1 MYGNFYV
8 YMYEKNKQKQ
18 ICRDSSLYAILKAT
32 IISLLVTSMLW
43 LPMLEQLQK
52 STFKMKEL
60 VNVYNPKRWLLEP
73 LNMFKGT
80 VQYRDNLASAYGLG
94 VIFVAIIIYVKY
106 NKKKIVQRVFNK
118 VFER

>member
-1 MYGNFYV
+1 MQGQQLICNTKGNYNFSFSYFNVVVTYV
-8 YMYEKNKQKQ
+8 
-18 ICRDSSLYAILKAT
+18 
-32 IISLLVTSMLW
+32 
-43 LPMLEQLQK
+43 EQLQK